1 MWYKVKSSS
10 QISDAAGNSSLWSY
24 RVACF
29 LFVSRAL
36 DRSIA
41 VLCARS
47 SLRLA
52 TCDLCASVFCFG
64 RKKVSVLQVFYGLG
78 PTVSDF
84 VFSENRL
91 KTVTPFHLTDFKL
104 HTVLFA

>member
-47 SLRLA
+47 MATSRLA
-52 TCDLCASVFCFG
+52 TCARVFFV
-64 RKKVSVLQVFYGLG
+64 KKVSVLQVFYGLG